1 MDIFVTATLKRKIPI
16 CILLIHIDFTIFL
29 IDNFVCYCPLIEGY
43 IFDSENTERKV
54 FIIHINRDDEGVEV
68 NIKS

>member
-1 MDIFVTATLKRKIPI
+1 MLIFSIYLWS
-16 CILLIHIDFTIFL
+16 
-29 IDNFVCYCPLIEGY
+29 NFVCYCPLIEGY

-68 NIKS
+68 HIRT